1 MGNVIYQTYVTKRW
15 NLAFPSNRSRARES
29 QLPHQL
35 DEGYLLTVF
44 PFLILYPP
52 VDTKARPHPLLLSV
66 I

>member
-1 MGNVIYQTYVTKRW
+1 MDNVIYQTYITKRW
-15 NLAFPSNRSRARES
+15 NLASPSNRSRARES

-35 DEGYLLTVF
+35 DEGYLLTVI

-52 VDTKARPHPLLLSV
+52 EDKKARPHSLLLSV

>member
-1 MGNVIYQTYVTKRW
+1 MGNVINQTYVTKRR
-15 NLAFPSNRSRARES
+15 NLASPSNRSRARES

-35 DEGYLLTVF
+35 DEGYLLTVI